1 MRRLLLGA
9 GVMVAFLVA
18 PAWGA
23 TKDVTVENFDFSPG
37 TVTITQGDRVTW
49 HWSDANHSVTSDPGS
64 AEKFDSDPGDPQP
77 LHPPEPTTFS
87 HDFMKAGTFTYHCKV
102 HPSMQGKVVVKPPA
116 GSGPPPDTT
125 PPAVNSV
132 KVRAG
137 RSCHKRKHC
146 KKRATKITFQLSEA
160 ARVRITFKRSKGKQ
174 PKPVVRQAPAGQTT
188 VKRSVKQL
196 PRGRYAMKLIA
207 TDASGNASK
216 PVKRTVRV
224 R

>member
-9 GVMVAFLVA
+9 GLTLACLVA

-23 TKDVTVENFDFSPG
+23 TKDVNVEDNFFSPAK
-37 TVTITQGDRVTW
+37 VTIVQGDRVTW
-49 HWSDANHSVTSDPGS
+49 HWKGQNHSVTSDSDS
-64 AEKFDSDPGDPQP
+64 AEKFDSDPTNPEP
-77 LHPPEPTTFS
+77 LHPPEPVTFS
-87 HDFMKAGTFTYHCKV
+87 HDFKKVGTFNYHCKI
-102 HPSMQGKVVVKPPA
+102 HSTMHGTVVVKPA
-116 GSGPPPDTT
+116 SGGPPPDTT

-146 KKRATKITFQLSEA
+146 RKRATKITFQLSEP
-160 ARVRITFKRSKGKQ
+160 ARVRITFKRSSKGKQ
-174 PKPVVRQAPAGQTT
+174 PKPVVRQAPAGQTS
-188 VKRSVKQL
+188 VKRSLKQL
-196 PRGRYAMKLIA
+196 PRGRYAMKLVA
-207 TDASGNASK
+207 TDTSGNAAK